1 MVPIL
6 IKKYVFEP
14 SHNDLKFRVWNCNY
28 FCTNLIILSNHCFLP
43 TFPISN
49 SFFDHIDKWYHH
61 LPFYSNQR
69 LGVILNISL
78 STFNLLLNASSSTS
92 CLVLKLSH
100 FLLHPVSS
108 LVWPP
113 LFLHTQL
120 KAATLYTLSLYLHL
134 LSPKPFSTFHQLS
147 FKNLNLTSVSS
158 LLLFNGFPMLLG

>member
-6 IKKYVFEP
+6 INKDVFEP
-14 SHNDLKFRVWNCNY
+14 SHNDLKFRVLNCNY
-28 FCTNLIILSNHCFLP
+28 FCTNLIILTNHRFLP

-100 FLLHPVSS
+100 FLLHLVSS